1 MIMNN
6 NSEPFNT
13 LINSSM
19 IMNNSN
25 ELFNARINSSL
36 NDSTTKQAYSFGRE
50 VRFKNSSK
58 KDNLYHFYD
67 LPQIRSN
74 RSTTLGYGKR
84 LNSSAI
90 IGCGSNKLYVLPN
103 YFDPKN
109 HNSPGYTFGV
119 SRPTKKRQE
128 RSPGPIYNVRKKFG
142 DKIPGYV
149 FGTSGMRKKILQRA
163 SSVPGPGAYYNE
175 KNHSIGIGYSSK
187 LINSTNIVFGK
198 SKRFAD
204 KNKDITPGPGT
215 YNIPGLINDTGVIY
229 NSKYISAPARSFIG
243 KKISD
248 YKFKKI
254 GTNPGPGQYNF
265 FSIFEGYS
273 YNTMK

>member
-6 NSEPFNT
+6 KS
-13 LINSSM
+13 
-19 IMNNSN
+19 
-25 ELFNARINSSL
+25 ELFNTRINSSL

-50 VRFKNSSK
+50 KRFKNTTK

-74 RSTTLGYGKR
+74 RSTTLGFGKR

-90 IGCGSNKLYVLPN
+90 IGCGCNKLYALPN

-119 SRPTKKRQE
+119 SRPNKKRQE
-128 RSPGPIYNVRKKFG
+128 RSPGPIYDVSKKFG
-142 DKIPGYV
+142 DKVPGYV
-149 FGTSGMRKKILQRA
+149 FGTSGMKKKKMQRA
-163 SSVPGPGAYYNE
+163 SSSVPGPGAYYNE
-175 KNHSIGIGYSSK
+175 KNHNIGVNYSSK
-187 LINSTNIVFGK
+187 LLNSASVVIGK
-198 SKRFAD
+198 SKRFSD

-229 NSKYISAPARSFIG
+229 NSKYISVPARSFIG
-243 KKISD
+243 KKMFEH
-248 YKFKKI
+248 KFNKI
-254 GTNPGPGQYNF
+254 DSSPGPGQYNH

-273 YNTMK
+273 QNLMK

>member
-119 SRPTKKRQE
+119 RAIDIITYPLIYMEPAQCEPEAVEGGLQIKLKKD
-128 RSPGPIYNVRKKFG
+128 KKE
-142 DKIPGYV
+142 V
-149 FGTSGMRKKILQRA
+149 QVL
-163 SSVPGPGAYYNE
+163 
-175 KNHSIGIGYSSK
+175 
-187 LINSTNIVFGK
+187 
-198 SKRFAD
+198 
-204 KNKDITPGPGT
+204 
-215 YNIPGLINDTGVIY
+215 
-229 NSKYISAPARSFIG
+229 FI
-243 KKISD
+243 
-248 YKFKKI
+248 
-254 GTNPGPGQYNF
+254 
-265 FSIFEGYS
+265 
-273 YNTMK
+273 M